1 MPTLCTVFTES
12 LLSSCSPRHW
22 FGWYHQPI
30 DVRDCRSAPGGH
42 WQGFYQATIR
52 FQQENRLSYHSNKN
66 RLSYHSNK
74 EQIPSK
80 KTVYHITATRNRYQG
95 LLDQNTGQQKYLG
108 EIQTEPAELM
118 QCSLLCP
125 DSILEHLRRFTS
137 EGYSISRFAVLRYKS
152 KTLANPLLSTITSFQ
167 LLLTPVQSMSILMT
181 HVDLQG
187 TSDAIMQI
195 SSAIQSRNYIR
206 LVP

>member
-1 MPTLCTVFTES
+1 MYGTAD
-12 LLSSCSPRHW
+12 LLPVAIGKDSTR
-22 FGWYHQPI
+22 
-30 DVRDCRSAPGGH
+30 RRSG
-42 WQGFYQATIR
+42 
-52 FQQENRLSYHSNKN
+52 S
-66 RLSYHSNK
+66 
-74 EQIPSK
+74 SK
-80 KTVYHITATRNRYQG
+80 KTVYHIIATKTVYHIIATRNKFQARKLYHITATRNRYQG

-118 QCSLLCP
+118 QRSLLCP
-125 DSILEHLRRFTS
+125 DSRLEHLRRFTS

-187 TSDAIMQI
+187 TSDAIMQT